1 MSGTLN
7 WLPLLH
13 IDCHTA
19 RGYKWLIEIHSCNE
33 LSMNPSGSHD
43 YPHFTVRKTE
53 ASVTRVTCAQQSRNR
68 LEVQV
73 CLSPNT
79 EFLASVCLVCLVS
92 CVWCVSVTCTI
103 RQTAAFD
110 LGATIFSLSYA

>member
-7 WLPLLH
+7 WLQLLH
-13 IDCHTA
+13 TVCHTA

-33 LSMNPSGSHD
+33 LSMNPSASHD
-43 YPHFTVRKTE
+43 YPHFTVGKME

-79 EFLASVCLVCLVS
+79 EFLASVCLVFLS
-92 CVWCVSVTCTI
+92 
-103 RQTAAFD
+103 D
-110 LGATIFSLSYA
+110 LHYKTDSSL